1 MNIRHYLA
9 KFEAKKTPDRIILN
23 YEIAINHNAYSVY
36 ITHPVTNINY
46 LFIGYN
52 NNSIIALMWNEEEKT
67 FNLPQSLNP
76 DELKPESFS
85 GIYYYK
91 AHQLRFTNLKDIVW
105 WREANFKL
113 SAINNNWKDSREKYR
128 YRKERKEI
136 KNRMDVLASVVT
148 LYLEQDGDNGI
159 HTVHIMNNVFG
170 ALWLYHDDKER
181 MKKDLKLSLSA
192 FVTNGDLIKGV
203 GDNYS
208 VNGKALLTLAKYSE
222 EEHKYVESIRIQKRM
237 FWATVFSFFAASASA
252 AAAFMGIR

>member
-1 MNIRHYLA
+1 
-9 KFEAKKTPDRIILN
+9 
-23 YEIAINHNAYSVY
+23 
-36 ITHPVTNINY
+36 
-46 LFIGYN
+46 
-52 NNSIIALMWNEEEKT
+52 
-67 FNLPQSLNP
+67 
-76 DELKPESFS
+76 
-85 GIYYYK
+85 
-91 AHQLRFTNLKDIVW
+91 
-105 WREANFKL
+105 
-113 SAINNNWKDSREKYR
+113 
-128 YRKERKEI
+128 
-136 KNRMDVLASVVT
+136 MDVLASVVT